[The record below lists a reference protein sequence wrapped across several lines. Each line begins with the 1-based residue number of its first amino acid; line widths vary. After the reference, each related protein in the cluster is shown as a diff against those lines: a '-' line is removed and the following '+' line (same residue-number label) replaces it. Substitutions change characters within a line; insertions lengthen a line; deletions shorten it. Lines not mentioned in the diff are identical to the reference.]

1 MDIENAPNLLK
12 NKEQG
17 SVRLFLGPFSR
28 EVYINIETRHAIL
41 RPDLPKHAQEQLA
54 FQSNVVQLH
63 KGSFL
68 LDRAAVD

>member
-1 MDIENAPNLLK
+1 M
-12 NKEQG
+12 
-17 SVRLFLGPFSR
+17 
-28 EVYINIETRHAIL
+28 ETRHAIL